1 MSIKSK
7 YQPVLDLGEKLH
19 VTDGYVNEEPGKL
32 KIGGIAN
39 TQYEK
44 DQMWDMIK
52 KIGGEQAED
61 IEADI
66 KVKITDYYTK
76 HTVASGESLSKISK
90 KYYRDPM
97 KYNHIFEANKNILK
111 NPDMIHPGQEL
122 IIPFPS

>member
-1 MSIKSK
+1 MSIKLK
-7 YQPVLDLGEKLH
+7 YQAVLDLGEKFN
-19 VTDGYVNEEPGKL
+19 VTEGYVNEEPGKL
-32 KIGGIAN
+32 KIGGTTN

-52 KIGGEQAED
+52 QIGGEQAED

-90 KYYRDPM
+90 MYYRDPM
-97 KYNHIFEANKNILK
+97 KYKNIFEANANILK